1 MLTDANPP
9 TVEIMSATPAGI
21 TAKIRDNLS
30 GIAEFR
36 ALVNGEWVLM
46 QYDYKRALLWSDKLD
61 PDVPFETGAD
71 VLVQVKDR
79 SGNIGSDSTTI
90 NIPRP
95 VARRKA
101 APKRKKRR

>member
-1 MLTDANPP
+1 MTDVNPP
-9 TVEIMSATPAGI
+9 RVEILTATPNGI
-21 TAKIRDNLS
+21 TAKIRDDLS

-46 QYDYKRALLWSDKLD
+46 QYDYKRALLWSDKLN
-61 PDVPFETGAD
+61 PDEPFEKGAE

-90 NIPRP
+90 RGARVP
-95 VARRKA
+95 VIDEKPPQNEPKA
-101 APKRKKRR
+101 